1 MPPRVTEEKKIVIE
15 GSDPKQEKL
24 VGYGNYLGWYK
35 LLKMEL
41 ADRKYINEDGFI
53 PATADKASSLI
64 MRSISLQ
71 IAAMIPD
78 DEGPEVM

>member
-24 VGYGNYLGWYK
+24 TGAENYLGWSK

-41 ADRKYINEDGFI
+41 ADRKYMDEDGFKSS
-53 PATADKASSLI
+53 TADKASSLI
-64 MRSISLQ
+64 MINLFENRRYD
-71 IAAMIPD
+71 P
-78 DEGPEVM
+78 

>member
-24 VGYGNYLGWYK
+24 TGAENYLGWSK

-41 ADRKYINEDGFI
+41 ADRKYMDEDAL
-53 PATADKASSLI
+53 PPTKHH
-64 MRSISLQ
+64 LQ
-71 IAAMIPD
+71 L
-78 DEGPEVM
+78 